1 MDVLMQLPVPL
12 LHIMRDIRIE
22 QLEEQKRQM
31 DQSVN
36 TPANAGVVPQNQQP
50 VMPMISP
57 DSLQELTDEL
67 S

>member
-1 MDVLMQLPVPL
+1 MQLPVPL

-50 VMPMISP
+50 VTPMITP

>member
-1 MDVLMQLPVPL
+1 MISMDVLLELPVPL
-12 LHIMRDIRIE
+12 LHMMRDIRIE

-36 TPANAGVVPQNQQP
+36 TPAQAGAVPQ
-50 VMPMISP
+50 MPQGGISLE
-57 DSLQELTDEL
+57 DLADEL